1 MNETIIT
8 SNITSNITSKKAI
21 FQSSLLVLGNVL
33 GVGVLALPISAG
45 LGGFFPALIGIFT
58 IWLMMLFSAFL
69 ITYRID
75 GSKKNFDLPSFYQA
89 ELGNSGKWIAII
101 CNLIILYGVL
111 VAYLSGM
118 ATMLA
123 NLFPSLA
130 NHQHLIIVLYG
141 LILMGLI
148 LFGLGALHKGM
159 SFVMIILWTCFIIML
174 VTSAEKFHPKLLTF
188 TDWKYLPICL
198 PIAVSAF
205 HFHNIIPTVCSS
217 LKFDKPATYKAI
229 FIGVFLGLII
239 NLLWIIVVLG
249 SLPENHAGTHS
260 IIYAQIHNLTANVP
274 LSQVLHNQFFTISA
288 LIFAVFAVTSSF
300 MTNGAGLFGFI
311 KDLCFNY
318 AKTDN
323 KLLVGTLSFLPPM
336 VVTLIYPN
344 LFLKALA
351 IVGGVGET
359 ILFAIL
365 PGLIM
370 VKISRSKTIQNHL
383 TLKIIGYMMTFIG
396 IGVMCFVL
404 GQKFGFFTLNPPP
417 LQM

>member
-1 MNETIIT
+1 MNGKTIP
-8 SNITSNITSKKAI
+8 SKMAI
-21 FQSSLLVLGNVL
+21 FLASLLVLGNVL

-45 LGGFFPALIGIFT
+45 LGGFFPALIGIFAM
-58 IWLMMLFSAFL
+58 WLLMLFSAFL
-69 ITYRID
+69 IAYRID

-123 NLFPSLA
+123 NLFPSLV
-130 NHQHLIIVLYG
+130 NYLHLIIIIYCSILVA
-141 LILMGLI
+141 LIV
-148 LFGLGALHKGM
+148 FGLKVLHKGM
-159 SFVMIILWTCFIIML
+159 SFVMIILWICFIIML
-174 VTSAEKFHPKLLTF
+174 ITSAEKFHPKLLTF
-188 TDWKYLPICL
+188 TDWKYLPVCL
-198 PIAVSAF
+198 PIAISTF

-217 LKFDKPATYKAI
+217 LNFDKPATYKAI

-239 NLLWIIVVLG
+239 NLLWVIVVLG

-274 LSQVLHNQFFTISA
+274 LSKVLHNQYFTISA

-300 MTNGAGLFGFI
+300 MTNGAGLLGFI
-311 KDLCFNY
+311 KDLCFKY

-323 KLLVGTLSFLPPM
+323 KLLVGTLSFLPPLA
-336 VVTLIYPN
+336 VTLIYPN

-370 VKISRSKTIQNHL
+370 VKISHSKTTSNHL
-383 TLKIIGYMMTFIG
+383 ILKIIGYIMTFIG

-404 GQKFGFFTLNPPP
+404 GQKFGFFILNPPL
-417 LQM
+417 LQ